1 MSRRIGSRQSYAAR
15 ITWTGNDGEGT
26 AAYSSYRRQYRIAVE
41 GKPELVGSAD
51 AAFRGNAELHNP
63 EDLFLAALSACHMLF
78 FLSLCARSGV
88 RVTAY
93 EDEAVGRL
101 VLHPAGGGRFEQI
114 TLRPVVTI
122 ATDDAIARA
131 RQLHETA
138 HKLCFIANSCSAPI
152 RVEPVIRSRDGG
164 ESADATPR
172 DELPCST

>member
-1 MSRRIGSRQSYAAR
+1 MSRRIRARQSYAAR

-26 AAYSSYRRQYRIAVE
+26 AAYSSYRRQYRIAVQ

-51 AAFRGNAELHNP
+51 AAFRGDARWHNP

-93 EDEAVGRL
+93 EDEAMGSL
-101 VLHPAGGGRFEQI
+101 ALHPAGGGRFEQI
-114 TLRPVVTI
+114 TLRPVVTV

-131 RQLHETA
+131 RQLHQTA
-138 HKLCFIANSCSAPI
+138 HELCFLANSCSAPI
-152 RVEPVIRSRDGG
+152 RVEPTIRSRDEDGR
-164 ESADATPR
+164 APAVPAR
-172 DELPCST
+172 